1 MNNGNTASSMLSRL
15 AKEYQLQA
23 KDLTS
28 VPIIIRVDD
37 RDGDCDIYLGFC
49 KMYLRMSDAQ
59 SDEFVLTLDNVPF
72 DDDVKAAAGELDG
85 SWQPSRTGERL
96 TLNLSASDSTGIRQ
110 LAKAIRQ
117 VVGRGRRYLDPNW
130 KWIAPRTAK
139 SLERLAKALPK
150 SRRG

>member
-1 MNNGNTASSMLSRL
+1 MNNIKTESSILSRL

-28 VPIIIRVDD
+28 VPIIFRVDD
-37 RDGDCDIYLGFC
+37 RDSDIYPGFC
-49 KMYLRMSDAQ
+49 NMHLKLSDPNADQ
-59 SDEFVLTLDNVPF
+59 FVLTLDNVPF
-72 DDDVKAAAGELDG
+72 DDDVKAVAAELGG
-85 SWQPSRTGERL
+85 SWQSSRTGERL
-96 TLNLSASDSTGIRQ
+96 TLNLSASDRTGIRQ